1 LSLKPAKEFVM
12 EMAKSDPDPSIRSE
26 ALRLLVDGA
35 RRPARVIVRA
45 PDVMLDGDYSS
56 FGEDLDS
63 DFPEGLSPGLRD
75 RLDDLDSRMG
85 GLFIK
90 TRKLRDRF
98 YLEEPG
104 KLPAPESLP
113 HLCTP
118 AGSRTGTGPAESNA
132 DANELSA
139 GPVLVAATPF

>member
-1 LSLKPAKEFVM
+1 M

-98 YLEEPG
+98 YVEEPG
-104 KLPAPESLP
+104 KLLAPESLP
-113 HLCTP
+113 LPVPPP

-132 DANELSA
+132 DADELSA

>member
-1 LSLKPAKEFVM
+1 M

-113 HLCTP
+113 PPVPPSPAREQEQVQPNPMPTP
-118 AGSRTGTGPAESNA
+118 TS
-132 DANELSA
+132 
-139 GPVLVAATPF
+139 